1 MDISAL
7 EKQVAAAQ
15 EQYKQLMQRL
25 GPGTLGE
32 AIRAGELV
40 ANAQR
45 ELAEAKGEE
54 HAIPY
59 DVGFVPEAAVSEAV
73 LLQTEYATVLTFSA
87 VREMPDGKRASAG
100 YGVVR
105 IDRCTLTKFGHP
117 NDEAL
122 AGHPLYSK
130 GLNTYGVYEV
140 RNSLWSRQTVEMN
153 RVSFPNTPDSTQKH
167 FIFTFHDSTFECLAR
182 GLRASLSMKPYS
194 EILTEIT
201 KSVFER
207 G

>member
-7 EKQVAAAQ
+7 EKQLAAAQ
-15 EQYKQLMQRL
+15 EQYKQLVQRL

-32 AIRAGELV
+32 AIRAGKLM
-40 ANAQR
+40 AKAQG

-54 HAIPY
+54 NAIPY
-59 DVGFVPEAAVSEAV
+59 DIGFVPEAAVSEAV
-73 LLQTEYATVLTFSA
+73 VLQTEYATVLTFSA

-100 YGVVR
+100 YGLVR
-105 IDRCTLTKFGHP
+105 IDGCSLTRFGQP
-117 NDEAL
+117 NDEAR

-167 FIFTFHDSTFECLAR
+167 FIFTFHDSTFECLAH
-182 GLRASLSMKPYS
+182 GLRADLSTKPYS

-201 KSVFER
+201 GSAFER